1 MVDRATLPLFPL
13 GTVLYPGA
21 LLPIHVFEARY
32 RQLMSDRADDDPIF
46 GVVLT
51 KHGREV
57 GDQPEIFEVGT
68 AASLIGKRRYADGRY
83 DLAVRGGRRFRA
95 VESDWGR
102 SYLVATVEWLD
113 PPVDDTKDDPFG
125 YEPEA
130 VRLRDD
136 VMQAFSDFLDAI
148 VNSSGTE
155 MLDER
160 FPWNPT
166 DFGYAIAARLPIDN
180 RERQRLLEAPT
191 SNERLRDLLAILRRE
206 RALLLGIGSAGAAL
220 RNPGLGFSP
229 N

>member
-21 LLPIHVFEARY
+21 LLPIHIFEERY
-32 RQLMSDRADDDPIF
+32 RRLMSERGDDDPIF

-57 GDQPEIFEVGT
+57 GDQPETYEVGT
-68 AASLIGKRRYADGRY
+68 AATLVGKRRYADGRY
-83 DLAVRGGRRFRA
+83 DVAVRGGRRFRI
-95 VESDWGR
+95 VDGDWSR
-102 SYLVATVEWLD
+102 RYLVATVEWLD
-113 PPVDDTKDDPFG
+113 PPADDDDDDPFA

-130 VRLRDD
+130 EQLRDD

-148 VNSSGTE
+148 VKATGTE
-155 MLDER
+155 IPDEG

-180 RERQRLLEAPT
+180 RERQGLLEAPT
-191 SNERLRDLLAILRRE
+191 GIERLRDLLAILRRE
-206 RALLLGIGSAGAAL
+206 RALLLGTGPTGAAIQH
-220 RNPGLGFSP
+220 PGRGFSP